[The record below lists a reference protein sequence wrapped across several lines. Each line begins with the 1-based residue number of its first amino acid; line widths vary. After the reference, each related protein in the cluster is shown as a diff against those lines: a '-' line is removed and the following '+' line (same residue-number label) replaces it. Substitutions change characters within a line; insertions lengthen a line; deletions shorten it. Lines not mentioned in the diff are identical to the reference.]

1 MSMRSFIR
9 EEEYTGVIGNTERR
23 ALKYKLVYAAVIAL
37 LICVCII
44 TLFPTLW
51 VAMSA
56 FKSTKEYLQVP
67 PTIFPK
73 TFEPEKLVKVLNKVK
88 IGKYLKSS
96 VIIVAL
102 SWFSAVVFNGLAG
115 YSFAKLKPIGSNL
128 LYRAIFITML
138 MPTSMNMIPLYITF
152 TEFPIG
158 GANLINTYIPMFML
172 TGISCFDIM
181 LFKNFF
187 ATIPTELLEAARL
200 DGAGELR
207 IFTKI
212 ILPMS
217 RPIIAV
223 VSIFAINGAWSTF
236 FWPFLTLKKDGM
248 MPVSVLLYSM
258 ASVLREDE
266 YMVLMLVAIIPPL
279 IIFLIFQKKIMGGIN
294 VGGVKG

>member
-1 MSMRSFIR
+1 MRRIIR
-9 EEEYTGVIGNTERR
+9 EEEYTGIIGTTERR
-23 ALKYKLVYAAVIAL
+23 AFKYKLVYAAVIAL
-37 LICVCII
+37 LVCVCII

-51 VAMSA
+51 VIMSA

-73 TFEPEKLVKVLNKVK
+73 SFEPEKLVKVLKKIK

-96 VIIVAL
+96 VIIIVL
-102 SWFSAVVFNGLAG
+102 SWFSSVVFNGLSG
-115 YSFAKLKPIGSNL
+115 YSFAKLKPTGSGL
-128 LYRAIFITML
+128 LYRAIFFTML
-138 MPTSMNMIPLYITF
+138 MPTSMNMIPLYMTF

-158 GANLINTYIPMFML
+158 GASLINTYIPIFML
-172 TGISCFDIM
+172 TGISCFNIM

-187 ATIPTELLEAARL
+187 ATIPTELVEAARL
-200 DGAGELR
+200 DGASELG
-207 IFTKI
+207 IFTRI

-223 VSIFAINGAWSTF
+223 VSIFSINGAWSSF
-236 FWPFLTLKKDGM
+236 FWPFLTLKETGKQ
-248 MPVSVLLYSM
+248 PVSVLLYNMST
-258 ASVLREDE
+258 VLREDE

-279 IIFLIFQKKIMGGIN
+279 LIFLFFQKKIMGGIN

>member
-1 MSMRSFIR
+1 MRRIIR
-9 EEEYTGVIGNTERR
+9 EEEYTGIIGTTERR
-23 ALKYKLVYAAVIAL
+23 ALKYKLVYAAVIVL
-37 LICVCII
+37 LVCVCII

-51 VAMSA
+51 VIMSA

-73 TFEPEKLVKVLNKVK
+73 TFEPEKLVKVLKKIK

-96 VIIVAL
+96 VIIIAL
-102 SWFSAVVFNGLAG
+102 SWFSSVVFNGLAG
-115 YSFAKLKPIGSNL
+115 YSFAKLKPIGSTL
-128 LYRAIFITML
+128 LYRAIFFTML
-138 MPTSMNMIPLYITF
+138 MPTSMNMIPLYMTF

-158 GANLINTYIPMFML
+158 GANLINTYIPIFML
-172 TGISCFDIM
+172 TGISCFNIM

-187 ATIPTELLEAARL
+187 ATIPTELVEAARL
-200 DGAGELR
+200 DGASELG
-207 IFTKI
+207 IFARI

-223 VSIFAINGAWSTF
+223 VSIFAINGAWSSF
-236 FWPFLTLKKDGM
+236 FWPFLTLKETGKQ
-248 MPVSVLLYSM
+248 PVSVLLYNMST
-258 ASVLREDE
+258 VLREDE

-279 IIFLIFQKKIMGGIN
+279 LIFLFFQKKIMGGIN